1 MKRIISLALVV
12 IMALLCLASCGNKED
27 DKTITVGAS
36 PTPHAEILRIITEE
50 MAAKGYTLKIQ
61 EFSDYVLPNEAVEDG
76 DLDANYFQH
85 TPYMEDFN
93 AKKGTHLK
101 AVVKIH
107 YEPYG
112 IYPSKTKTIADL
124 KEGAKVMVPN
134 DATNEARALQLLQ
147 QAGLIKLKEGV
158 GINATK
164 NDIVE
169 NPLNLDIQEV
179 EAAAIISLM
188 PDADLAIINGNY
200 ALTANLKIEDALAI
214 EDLQSIGATT
224 YANILCVKEGNEDS
238 EKIKALIECLTSEK
252 VKTYIN
258 ETYGGAVVPVF

>member
-12 IMALLCLASCGNKED
+12 IMALLCLASCNKDD
-27 DKTITVGAS
+27 DKTIKIGAS
-36 PTPHAEILRIITEE
+36 STPHAEILRVITED
-50 MAAKGYTLKIQ
+50 MADKGYTLDIQ

-85 TPYMEDFN
+85 APYMEDFN

-112 IYPSKTKTIADL
+112 IYPSKTKTIEDL

-147 QAGLIKLKEGV
+147 QAGLIKLKDGV

-164 NDIVE
+164 NDITE
-169 NPLNLDIQEV
+169 NPLKLEIQEV

-200 ALTANLKIEDALAI
+200 ALTANLKIEDALAV
-214 EDLQSIGATT
+214 EDLESIGATT

-252 VKTYIN
+252 VKNYIN